1 LEINLAMKDIN
12 ESVLN
17 YVYRSMRYIRARV
30 MGWLYSKFLS
40 DLNRPKK
47 LLIGRNFK
55 ARNTKL
61 INFNSKIKVG
71 DNCRFE
77 CFPEYSSNSSK
88 AGISIGKN
96 TNFGNNV
103 HIGAVGKITIAKDC
117 LTGSNIL
124 IIDHNHG
131 SIKDTFERENTPPKD
146 RGLEYK
152 GPIVI
157 EKNVWLCDNVIILGG
172 STVKQGS
179 TVPANT
185 VVSGIYDNLNN
196 NTSKHE

>member
-1 LEINLAMKDIN
+1 MKSIN

-17 YVYRSMRYIRARV
+17 YIYRGMRYIRARAT
-30 MGWLYSKFLS
+30 GWLYSKFLS
-40 DLNRPKK
+40 SSNRSKK
-47 LLIGRNFK
+47 ILIGRNFK

-61 INFNSKIKVG
+61 INFNSKVKVG

-77 CFPEYSSNSSK
+77 CFPESLASSF
-88 AGISIGKN
+88 AVGISIGKN
-96 TNFGNNV
+96 TNLGNNV
-103 HIGAVGKITIAKDC
+103 HIGAIGKITISEDC
-117 LTGSNIL
+117 LAGSNIL

-131 SIKDTFERENTPPKD
+131 SIKDTFERRSTPPKD
-146 RGLEYK
+146 RRLEYK

-157 EKNVWLCDNVIILGG
+157 EKNVWLCDNVVILGG

-185 VVSGIYDNLNN
+185 IVSGIYDNLNN
-196 NTSKHE
+196 NSSEYE